1 MKIYL
6 KELIGSSLNSVFA
19 VEQLFEEIGKTEDN
33 EIILDFTG
41 VQFITVSFAQ
51 GYVAYKE
58 QSDKVIK
65 EINLSEEN
73 EITLKVITQKQDI
86 VIVI

>member
-19 VEQLFEEIGKTEDN
+19 VNQLFEEISKTEDS
-33 EIILDFTG
+33 EVILDFTG

-51 GYVAYKE
+51 AYVAYKG
-58 QSDKVIK
+58 QSDKNIK

-73 EITLKVITQKQDI
+73 KITLKVVSQKKSN
-86 VIVI
+86 